1 MAISGN
7 QRQSSGS
14 ELLLELHL
22 PIVVIVVVVVI
33 IGSGSECRDQLAVRG
48 VREESVRPQQRA
60 QLVGGEAP
68 KTARVGA
75 VLGATSPDADGY
87 LSAASTYDGLIA
99 YDCV

>member
-1 MAISGN
+1 
-7 QRQSSGS
+7 
-14 ELLLELHL
+14 
-22 PIVVIVVVVVI
+22 
-33 IGSGSECRDQLAVRG
+33 
-48 VREESVRPQQRA
+48 VRPQQRA